1 MKLDGRDG
9 LCAPTERNGE
19 PNAIRTEVLDILNEK
34 SPRPFFTRVGAVKG
48 FAYRLLFPGDLF
60 VWSLWR
66 LDFGQ
71 ALFAFPR

>member
-1 MKLDGRDG
+1 MAVFH
-9 LCAPTERNGE
+9 C
-19 PNAIRTEVLDILNEK
+19 
-34 SPRPFFTRVGAVKG
+34 VGAVES

-71 ALFAFPR
+71 ALFASPR